1 MQFYLKISSV
11 DIALLWKGNVV
22 KFINTLFSEP
32 MTVLICYGN
41 NLVKI
46 KSSVLCAYV
55 DHSLVSVRVK
65 VSFLPVFINGFNDNY
80 SVYLYEVDELNNVWQ
95 NSESRWYLQGSGGAG
110 YILLNFR
117 INLTN
122 LKSQSLK

>member
-1 MQFYLKISSV
+1 MEGECGQVYKYTFFRTNDS
-11 DIALLWKGNVV
+11 
-22 KFINTLFSEP
+22 
-32 MTVLICYGN
+32 LICYGN

-46 KSSVLCAYV
+46 KSSILCAYV
-55 DHSLVSVRVK
+55 DHSLVSVK
-65 VSFLPVFINGFNDNY
+65 VSFLPVFMNGFNDNY

-95 NSESRWYLQGSGGAG
+95 NSESIWYLQGSGGAG

-122 LKSQSLK
+122 LKSQSLNNILVFFRTSIMFEILS